1 MVRLLIDFLQQF
13 LRSRDALLVT
23 VSNQPGQE
31 IPSRQ
36 VEFAGME
43 KHLPVLNK
51 KRLMIQDHLSFFN
64 KFRHIFDGTRIIL
77 HLIKG
82 DSVFVKNHTAFRVFI
97 NKWFQYDHSL
107 FRLIISG
114 QLGGLL
120 VLDKII
126 LKLPVL
132 LRTLN
137 TTKSNDRNTKGN
149 QYVKY
154 SVADLSCYFLHRH
167 IDPFY
172 ANRTAQKRTPVS
184 AYSDKVIQ
192 FATLLMISL

>member
-1 MVRLLIDFLQQF
+1 MVRLIDFLQQF

-23 VSNQPGQE
+23 VSNQPGRRYL
-31 IPSRQ
+31 PRQ

-51 KRLMIQDHLSFFN
+51 TAYDSGSSVFFN

-126 LKLPVL
+126 LKL
-132 LRTLN
+132 RF
-137 TTKSNDRNTKGN
+137 
-149 QYVKY
+149 
-154 SVADLSCYFLHRH
+154 C
-167 IDPFY
+167 
-172 ANRTAQKRTPVS
+172 S
-184 AYSDKVIQ
+184 AP
-192 FATLLMISL
+192 